1 MAGAACPQRLN
12 ITIGATLESI
22 ARSCGIS
29 VERLRGVNPGLSATT
44 MQAGTFINIP
54 RPALPSPQLPIGRSS
69 VKVAPPLIPSVTG
82 TSSSATAIAP
92 PAPPI
97 IHRYEIPGLLAPQ
110 DSTLM
115 RKK

>member
-12 ITIGATLESI
+12 ITIGATLETI

-54 RPALPSPQLPIGRSS
+54 RPALPSPQLPIGRSA
-69 VKVAPPLIPSVTG
+69 VKVAPPLIPPVTG
-82 TSSSATAIAP
+82 TSSSATVIAP

-97 IHRYEIPGLLAPQ
+97 IHRYEIPDLVPQ
-110 DSTLM
+110 DSTPM